1 MIHLPFVLKE
11 QSQIMRKQFHTI
23 SLLAIFSNKSL
34 AHRAPITILLMLIS
48 IISTFAQH
56 QELSTLLIPDTW
68 QANRLNPAVVPNAKF
83 VIGGP
88 GIYSNLRINNIVYN
102 DLFTTNDQGETV
114 LQINNAIE
122 GLADQNRVLEN
133 TDIETFSLGV
143 RLGDF
148 WITLGHSLRASAVLD
163 YPKTLPQ
170 LIWQGNAQFIG
181 QTIGFGPEF
190 DFNTYHEI
198 GLGFVFEL
206 KKGFTVGGRLKYL
219 SGLNNITSQRS
230 RMELTTDDDIYQL
243 TLDADY
249 LVNSAGSLR
258 YNGWDEIDIAFN
270 FGQFTADQLFGSN
283 VGYSFDL
290 GASYQIGKLTLAASA
305 LDVAGGINWKDE
317 VNNYSLQGTY
327 EYVGLD
333 LAQNILENDAELGSV
348 LDTLRAIYNPIEN
361 NNAYTTNLPS
371 RYYLNAGYQLN
382 ERWHLGALVY
392 YENND
397 FGLSEAAF
405 AVAVNAQIIPQVN
418 IGTSFAYRHETFTN
432 LGLNLSLQLGPA
444 RVLLATDNIFTA
456 IRAKESHSANI
467 RLGTSILFGK
477 KRMQNTIE
485 IEDVNDFFK

>member
-1 MIHLPFVLKE
+1 
-11 QSQIMRKQFHTI
+11 MRKQFYTI
-23 SLLAIFSNKSL
+23 FLSTFLGNESLVNRLPSTLYRVPFAI
-34 AHRAPITILLMLIS
+34 ILVLVSFIS
-48 IISTFAQH
+48 SFAQH
-56 QELSTLLIPDTW
+56 EELSTLLIPDTW
-68 QANRLNPAVVPNAKF
+68 QANKLNPAVVPNAKF

-102 DLFTTNDQGETV
+102 DLFTTNDAGETV

-122 GLADQNRVLEN
+122 GLANQNRVLEN
-133 TDIETFSLGV
+133 TDIETLSFGV

-148 WITLGHSLRASAVLD
+148 WITLGHSLRANAVLD

-181 QTIGFGPEF
+181 QTISFGPKL
-190 DFNTYHEI
+190 DLNTYHEI
-198 GLGFVFEL
+198 GLGFVFEV

-219 SGLNNITSQRS
+219 NGIHNITSERN

-249 LVNSAGSLR
+249 SVNSAGSLR
-258 YNGWDEIDIAFN
+258 YDGWNELDFAFN
-270 FGQFTADQLFGSN
+270 FGQITTKQLFGSN
-283 VGYSFDL
+283 IGYSFDL
-290 GASYQIGKLTLAASA
+290 GASYQLGKLTVAASA

-333 LAQNILENDAELGSV
+333 LADNILENDTELGSV

-382 ERWHLGALVY
+382 KRWHLGALVY
-392 YENND
+392 YENHN

-405 AVAVNAQIIPQVN
+405 AVAANAQIIPQIN
-418 IGTSFAYRHETFTN
+418 IGTSLAYRHEEFTN

-456 IRAKESHSANI
+456 VRAKESHSANI

-477 KRMQNTIE
+477 KRMKDAIE